1 MPGPDHVMLNALF
14 LDPAASGGPETYMR
28 GLVPA
33 LHRER
38 PAARLTVVTTR
49 SGAAALRRDGWGEWV
64 EVRELPCEDGQR
76 LRRTWAEQVL
86 LPRLA
91 RRLRADVLHSLASL
105 APVRPRVPAAITLHD
120 VTFVL
125 RRTFSRTTTVG
136 MREIMLRAA
145 RRADA
150 LLAPSAATRNEI
162 CALFGLDPDNVAV
175 VPHGAGRP
183 PEVEPVPEAALRRR
197 HGLGAGRVVLCVAA
211 KRPHKNQVVLLRALQ
226 QLAERRCGPAGHAEP
241 YEDELRA
248 EAARLGVQDRVRF
261 LEFVPDAELEGL
273 WRPAECA
280 AFPTL
285 GEGFG
290 LLVIEAMARGVPEHT
305 KQPTPALADPANR
318 RSGGELE
325 TRRRAQRKR
334 IRRPSRI
341 AVERMRRAGSTS
353 RAVAWCPRGA
363 PAEGELTYRI
373 SGTATDAHEYSAATL
388 ASREA

>member
-1 MPGPDHVMLNALF
+1 MLNALF
-14 LDPAASGGPETYMR
+14 LDPSVSGGPETYMR

-33 LHRER
+33 LARER
-38 PAARLTVVTTR
+38 PATRLTVVTTR
-49 SGAAALRRDGWGEWV
+49 SGAAALRSDGWGEWA

-136 MREIMLRAA
+136 MKEIMLRAA
-145 RRADA
+145 RRADS
-150 LLAPSAATRNEI
+150 LVAPSAATRDEI
-162 CALFGLDPDNVAV
+162 CAVFGLDPASVAV
-175 VPHGAGRP
+175 IPHGAGQP
-183 PEVEPVPEAALRRR
+183 PDVDPVPEAELRER

-211 KRPHKNQVVLLRALQ
+211 KRPHKNQGLLLRALGH
-226 QLAERRCGPAGHAEP
+226 LEDDVVVVLAGHAEP

-248 EAARLGVQDRVRF
+248 QAAQLGVEGRVRY

-273 WRPAECA
+273 WRLAECA

-290 LLVIEAMARGVPEHT
+290 LPVIEAMARGVPVACSDLPVLREVGGDVAHYF
-305 KQPTPALADPANR
+305 TPDDPAAAAAAIAAARDDAAARTAGPRRAARFTWEESARMHWESYERALAHHA
-318 RSGGELE
+318 
-325 TRRRAQRKR
+325 RA
-334 IRRPSRI
+334 
-341 AVERMRRAGSTS
+341 
-353 RAVAWCPRGA
+353 
-363 PAEGELTYRI
+363 
-373 SGTATDAHEYSAATL
+373 
-388 ASREA
+388 

>member
-1 MPGPDHVMLNALF
+1 MLNALF

-38 PAARLTVVTTR
+38 PDARLTVVTTR
-49 SGAAALRRDGWGEWV
+49 SGAAALRRDDWDEWA
-64 EVRELPCEDGQR
+64 EVRGLPCEDGQR
-76 LRRTWAEQVL
+76 LRRTWAEQVV

-91 RRLRADVLHSLASL
+91 RRLKADVLHSLASL
-105 APVRPRVPAAITLHD
+105 APIRPGLPAAITLHD

-136 MREIMLRAA
+136 MKEIMLRAA

-150 LLAPSAATRNEI
+150 LLAPSAATRDEI
-162 CALFGLDPDNVAV
+162 CALFGLDPAKVAV

-183 PEVEPVPEAALRRR
+183 PDVEPVPEADLRARY
-197 HGLGAGRVVLCVAA
+197 GLGAGRVVLCVAA
-211 KRPHKNQVVLLRALQ
+211 KRPHKNQGLLLQALQHLEQEVVVVL
-226 QLAERRCGPAGHAEP
+226 AGHAEP

-248 EAARLGVQDRVRF
+248 EAARRGAQDRVRF

-273 WRPAECA
+273 WRLAECA

-290 LLVIEAMARGVPEHT
+290 LPVIEAMARGVPVACSDLPVLREVGGKVAHYF
-305 KQPTPALADPANR
+305 TPDDPAAAAAAIEAARADTGARTAGPRRAARFTWEESARLHWEAYDRALAHHR
-318 RSGGELE
+318 
-325 TRRRAQRKR
+325 
-334 IRRPSRI
+334 
-341 AVERMRRAGSTS
+341 
-353 RAVAWCPRGA
+353 
-363 PAEGELTYRI
+363 YR
-373 SGTATDAHEYSAATL
+373 
-388 ASREA
+388 